1 MSEKKN
7 YWTQAIG
14 TQDALIQFGGVS
26 SEKDV
31 TSSFKVRALDGRH
44 FFTMDQDG
52 QRKGWTT
59 LVSPGATQIITGE
72 DLVKGQNAI
81 FVEAENGD
89 IIIKAT
95 DGNIRLEGDKIELV
109 AREEINMEAHNKI
122 DINSNNVNID
132 ARARMRIRANQF
144 LSIDA
149 PCGMQILSKIIQ
161 GVSAATD
168 RPTSYLSTGG

>member
-59 LVSPGATQIITGE
+59 LVSPGATQIVTGE

-95 DGNIRLEGDKIELV
+95 DGNIRFEGDKIDFV
-109 AREEINMEAHNKI
+109 ARDSFSVEAHNKI
-122 DINSNNVNID
+122 DINSNNVNIE
-132 ARARMRIRANQF
+132 ARARMRITARQF
-144 LSIDA
+144 LLVDA

>member
-59 LVSPGATQIITGE
+59 LVSPGATQVITGE

-95 DGNIRLEGDKIELV
+95 DGNIRLEGDKIDLV

-132 ARARMRIRANQF
+132 ARARMRITARQF
-144 LSIDA
+144 LLVDA

-168 RPTSYLSTGG
+168 KPTSYLSTGG

>member
-59 LVSPGATQIITGE
+59 LVSPGATQIVTGE

-95 DGNIRLEGDKIELV
+95 DGNIRFEGDKIDFV
-109 AREEINMEAHNKI
+109 ARDSFSVEAHNKI

-132 ARARMRIRANQF
+132 ARARMRITARQF
-144 LSIDA
+144 LLVDA

-168 RPTSYLSTGG
+168 KPTSYLSTGG

>member
-59 LVSPGATQIITGE
+59 LVSPGATQVITGE

-95 DGNIRLEGDKIELV
+95 DGNIRFEGDKIEFV
-109 AREEINMEAHNKI
+109 ARDSLSVEAHNKI

-132 ARARMRIRANQF
+132 ARSTMKITAKRL

-149 PCGMQILSKIIQ
+149 GCGIEILSKIIK
-161 GVSAATD
+161 GVSAATTN
-168 RPTSYLSTGG
+168 PTSLIGTGG

>member
-44 FFTMDQDG
+44 FYTMDQDG

-72 DLVKGQNAI
+72 DLEKGQNAI

-95 DGNIRLEGDKIELV
+95 DGNIRLEGDKIDLF
-109 AREEINMEAHNKI
+109 AKEEINMEACNKI

-132 ARARMRIRANQF
+132 ARARMRITARQF
-144 LSIDA
+144 LLIDA

-168 RPTSYLSTGG
+168 KPTSYLSTGG

>member
-59 LVSPGATQIITGE
+59 LVSPGATQVITGE

-95 DGNIRLEGDKIELV
+95 DGNIRIEGDKIEFV
-109 AREEINMEAHNKI
+109 ARDSLSVEAHNKI
-122 DINSNNVNID
+122 DINSNNVYID

-144 LSIDA
+144 LLIDA

-168 RPTSYLSTGG
+168 KPTSYLSTGG

>member
-44 FFTMDQDG
+44 FFTMDLDG

-59 LVSPGATQIITGE
+59 LVSPGATQVITGE

-95 DGNIRLEGDKIELV
+95 DGNIRIEGDKIEFV
-109 AREEINMEAHNKI
+109 ARDSLSVEAHNKI
-122 DINSNNVNID
+122 DINSNNVYID

-144 LSIDA
+144 LLIDA

-168 RPTSYLSTGG
+168 KPTSYLSTGG

>member
-59 LVSPGATQIITGE
+59 LVSPGATQVITGE
-72 DLVKGQNAI
+72 DLEKGQNAI

-95 DGNIRLEGDKIELV
+95 DGNIRFEGDKIDFV
-109 AREEINMEAHNKI
+109 ARDSFSVEAHNKI
-122 DINSNNVNID
+122 DINSNNVNIE
-132 ARARMRIRANQF
+132 ARARMRITARQF
-144 LSIDA
+144 LLVDA

-168 RPTSYLSTGG
+168 KPTSYLSTGG

>member
-59 LVSPGATQIITGE
+59 LVSPGATQLITGE

-95 DGNIRLEGDKIELV
+95 DGNIRFEGDKIEFV
-109 AREEINMEAHNKI
+109 ARDSLSVEAHYKG

-132 ARARMRIRANQF
+132 ARARMRITARQF
-144 LSIDA
+144 LLVDA

>member
-59 LVSPGATQIITGE
+59 LVSPGATQIVTGE

-95 DGNIRLEGDKIELV
+95 DGNIRFEGDKIEFV
-109 AREEINMEAHNKI
+109 ARDSLSVEAHNKI

-168 RPTSYLSTGG
+168 KPTSYLSTGG

>member
-72 DLVKGQNAI
+72 DLEKGQNAI

-95 DGNIRLEGDKIELV
+95 DGNIRFEGDKIDFV
-109 AREEINMEAHNKI
+109 ARDSFSVEAHNKI
-122 DINSNNVNID
+122 DINSNNVNIE
-132 ARARMRIRANQF
+132 ARARMRITARQF
-144 LSIDA
+144 LLVDA

-161 GVSAATD
+161 GVSAATA

>member
-26 SEKDV
+26 SDKDV

-59 LVSPGATQIITGE
+59 LVSPGATQVITGE
-72 DLVKGQNAI
+72 DLEKGQNAI

-95 DGNIRLEGDKIELV
+95 DGNIRFEGDKIDFV
-109 AREEINMEAHNKI
+109 ARDSFSVEAHNKI
-122 DINSNNVNID
+122 DINSNNVNIE
-132 ARARMRIRANQF
+132 ARARMRITARQF
-144 LSIDA
+144 LLVDA

>member
-59 LVSPGATQIITGE
+59 LVSPGATQIVTGE

-95 DGNIRLEGDKIELV
+95 DGNIRFEGDKIDFV
-109 AREEINMEAHNKI
+109 AREEFNVESHGKI
-122 DINSNNVNID
+122 DINGNNVNIE
-132 ARARMRIRANQF
+132 ARARMRITARQF
-144 LSIDA
+144 LLVDA

>member
-59 LVSPGATQIITGE
+59 LVSPGATQIVTGE

-95 DGNIRLEGDKIELV
+95 DGNIRFEGDKIDFV
-109 AREEINMEAHNKI
+109 ARDSFSVEAHNKI

-132 ARARMRIRANQF
+132 ARSTMKITAKRL

-149 PCGMQILSKIIQ
+149 GCGIEILSKIIK
-161 GVSAATD
+161 GVSAATTN
-168 RPTSYLSTGG
+168 PTSLIGTGG

>member
-14 TQDALIQFGGVS
+14 TQDALIQFGRVS

-44 FFTMDQDG
+44 FFTMEQDG

-89 IIIKAT
+89 IVIKAT
-95 DGNIRLEGDKIELV
+95 DGNIRFEGDKIDFV
-109 AREEINMEAHNKI
+109 ARDSFTVEAHNKI
-122 DINSNNVNID
+122 DIKSNNVNID

-144 LSIDA
+144 LLIDA

>member
-59 LVSPGATQIITGE
+59 LVSPGATQVITGE

-95 DGNIRLEGDKIELV
+95 DGNIRFEGDKLEFV
-109 AREEINMEAHNKI
+109 ARDSLSVEAHNKI

-168 RPTSYLSTGG
+168 KPTSYLSTGG

>member
-14 TQDALIQFGGVS
+14 TQDAIIQFGGIS

-59 LVSPGATQIITGE
+59 LVSPGATQVITGE

-95 DGNIRLEGDKIELV
+95 DGNIRFEGDKIEFV
-109 AREEINMEAHNKI
+109 ARDSLSVEAHNKI

-144 LSIDA
+144 LLIDA

-168 RPTSYLSTGG
+168 KPTSYLSTGG

>member
-14 TQDALIQFGGVS
+14 TQDAIIQFGGVS

-89 IIIKAT
+89 IVIKAT
-95 DGNIRLEGDKIELV
+95 DGNIRLEGDRIDLFAK
-109 AREEINMEAHNKI
+109 EEINMEACNKI
-122 DINSNNVNID
+122 DINSNNVNIE
-132 ARARMRIRANQF
+132 ARARMRITARQF
-144 LSIDA
+144 LLVDA

>member
-95 DGNIRLEGDKIELV
+95 DGNIRVEGDKIDFV
-109 AREEINMEAHNKI
+109 ARDSFTVEAHNKI
-122 DINSNNVNID
+122 DINSNNVNIE
-132 ARARMRIRANQF
+132 ARARMRITARQF
-144 LSIDA
+144 LLVDA

>member
-14 TQDALIQFGGVS
+14 TQDAIIQFGGIS

-44 FFTMDQDG
+44 FYTMDQDG

-95 DGNIRLEGDKIELV
+95 DGNIRFEGDKIDFV
-109 AREEINMEAHNKI
+109 ARDSFSVEAHNKI
-122 DINSNNVNID
+122 DINSNNVNIE
-132 ARARMRIRANQF
+132 ARARMRITARQF
-144 LSIDA
+144 LLVDA

>member
-1 MSEKKN
+1 MSEKTN
-7 YWTQAIG
+7 YWSQKISA
-14 TQDALIQFGGVS
+14 QDASIIFGGIS
-26 SEKDV
+26 PEKDV
-31 TSSFKVRALDGRH
+31 RSSFMVKALDGRH
-44 FFTMDQDG
+44 FLTMDQDG
-52 QRKGWTT
+52 QRKGWST
-59 LVSPGATQIITGE
+59 LVSPGCLQLKSGLDFKE
-72 DLVKGQNAI
+72 GQNAI
-81 FVEAENGD
+81 FIEAENGD

-95 DGNIRLEGDKIELV
+95 DGNIRFEGDKIDFV
-109 AREEINMEAHNKI
+109 AREEINMEAHNKV

-144 LSIDA
+144 LQVDA

>member
-59 LVSPGATQIITGE
+59 LVSPGATQVITGE

-89 IIIKAT
+89 IVIKAT
-95 DGNIRLEGDKIELV
+95 DGNIRFEGDKIDFV
-109 AREEINMEAHNKI
+109 ARDSFSVEAHNKI
-122 DINSNNVNID
+122 DINSNNVNIE
-132 ARARMRIRANQF
+132 ARARMRITARQF
-144 LSIDA
+144 LLVDA

-168 RPTSYLSTGG
+168 KPTSYLSTGG

>member
-31 TSSFKVRALDGRH
+31 ISSFKVRALDGRH

-59 LVSPGATQIITGE
+59 LVSPGATQIVTGE

-95 DGNIRLEGDKIELV
+95 DGNIRFEGDKIELV

-168 RPTSYLSTGG
+168 KPTSYLSTGG

>member
-95 DGNIRLEGDKIELV
+95 DGNIRFEGDKIDFV
-109 AREEINMEAHNKI
+109 ARDSFSVEAHNKI
-122 DINSNNVNID
+122 DINSNNVNIE
-132 ARARMRIRANQF
+132 ARARMRITARQF
-144 LSIDA
+144 LLVDA

-168 RPTSYLSTGG
+168 KPTSYLSTGG

>member
-1 MSEKKN
+1 MSEKTN
-7 YWTQAIG
+7 YWTKKISA
-14 TQDALIQFGGVS
+14 QDACIIFGGIS
-26 SEKDV
+26 PEKDV
-31 TSSFKVRALDGRH
+31 RSSFQVKALDGRH
-44 FFTMDQDG
+44 LFSLDQDG

-95 DGNIRLEGDKIELV
+95 DGNIRFEGDKIEFV
-109 AREEINMEAHNKI
+109 AREDINMEAHNKI

-144 LSIDA
+144 LLIDA

-161 GVSAATD
+161 GVSAATEK
-168 RPTSYLSTGG
+168 PTSYLSTGG

>member
-72 DLVKGQNAI
+72 DLEKGQNAI

-89 IIIKAT
+89 IVIKAT
-95 DGNIRLEGDKIELV
+95 DGNIRLEGDRIDLFAK
-109 AREEINMEAHNKI
+109 EEINVEACNKI
-122 DINSNNVNID
+122 DINSNNVNIE
-132 ARARMRIRANQF
+132 ARARMRITARQF
-144 LSIDA
+144 LLVDA

>member
-59 LVSPGATQIITGE
+59 LVSPGATQVITGE

-89 IIIKAT
+89 IVIKAT
-95 DGNIRLEGDKIELV
+95 DGNIRFEGDKIDFV
-109 AREEINMEAHNKI
+109 ARDSFTVEAHNKI
-122 DINSNNVNID
+122 DINSNNVNIE
-132 ARARMRIRANQF
+132 ARARMRITARQF
-144 LSIDA
+144 LLIDA

-168 RPTSYLSTGG
+168 KPTSYLSTGG

>member
-95 DGNIRLEGDKIELV
+95 DGNIRFEGDKIDLV
-109 AREEINMEAHNKI
+109 AKEEINMEAHNKI

-149 PCGMQILSKIIQ
+149 PCGMEILSKIIQ